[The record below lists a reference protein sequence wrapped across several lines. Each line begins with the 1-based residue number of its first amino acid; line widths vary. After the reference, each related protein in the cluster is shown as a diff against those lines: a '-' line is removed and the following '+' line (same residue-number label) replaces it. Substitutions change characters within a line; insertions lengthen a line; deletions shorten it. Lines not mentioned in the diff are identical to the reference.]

1 MSASLIE
8 SKWQILGF
16 LLFCLVLTVGCTT
29 NVTSETVSTAVQTEP
44 TLTATIAATP
54 TQLLAEPATFT
65 PAPTP
70 TQAAT
75 PTSAPSPTPAPI
87 ETPTTEAAL
96 EPEIEATTEPDSAE
110 SACRSLDQ
118 LTDIGRNR
126 NIVSGPWPRPPA
138 WNGEL
143 HSGTG
148 AGLSLIH
155 LGFDVEGPTT
165 QLTTLLDILD
175 KYNIKTTM
183 FILGSWAEASPEW
196 VTEFVARGHE
206 VANHSYTHSNLG
218 EMSAEAVIG
227 ELERT
232 EQIVQQIVGQSTK
245 PWLRPPFGSR
255 SPESIQAAFDAG
267 YTTVIWTSSTDDWRP
282 EYTADDMCN
291 ALMEGAYPGAILYT
305 HSYRPEIPEVTERF
319 IAEMIDRG
327 YTFVPLSV
335 MMAGDPAQF
344 IE

>member
-1 MSASLIE
+1 MATFLIE
-8 SKWQILGF
+8 SKRQILGF
-16 LLFCLVLTVGCTT
+16 LLLCLLLATGCAA
-29 NVTSETVSTAVQTEP
+29 NAAPVVVPTAAQVVP
-44 TLTATIAATP
+44 TIAQAVVATP
-54 TQLLAEPATFT
+54 TRTSAEPATFT

-70 TQAAT
+70 TAVATLTAT
-75 PTSAPSPTPAPI
+75 PVPTV
-87 ETPTTEAAL
+87 TPTALSATEVVV
-96 EPEIEATTEPDSAE
+96 EDNSAE
-110 SACRSLDQ
+110 SACRPLDQ
-118 LTDIGRNR
+118 LAAGGRNR
-126 NIVSGPWPRPPA
+126 NIVAGPWLRPPA
-138 WNGEL
+138 WNGEV
-143 HSGTG
+143 HSGNG

-155 LGFDVEGPTT
+155 LGFDVEGPTG
-165 QLTTLLDILD
+165 QLPVILDILD
-175 KYNIKTTM
+175 KYNVKTTM

-196 VTEFVARGHE
+196 VAEFVARGHE
-206 VANHSYTHSNLG
+206 VANHSYTHGNLG
-218 EMSAEAVIG
+218 DMSADAVIG

-232 EQIVQQIVGQSTK
+232 ENIVQQIVGQSTK

-291 ALMEGAYPGAILYT
+291 ALMEGGYPGAILYT

-335 MMAGDPAQF
+335 MMASDPAQF
-344 IE
+344 VE